1 MNNFAALNM
10 ANIGC
15 MQFLLEAER
24 EYNAMEKTKIMLG
37 EELAETREKNSRGTL
52 SSVDEGAPPR

>member
-15 MQFLLEAER
+15 MRFFLEAEQ
-24 EYNAMEKTKIMLG
+24 EYNAMVE
-37 EELAETREKNSRGTL
+37 
-52 SSVDEGAPPR
+52 

>member
-15 MQFLLEAER
+15 MQFLLEAEQ
-24 EYNAMEKTKIMLG
+24 EYNAMVE
-37 EELAETREKNSRGTL
+37 
-52 SSVDEGAPPR
+52 